1 VCITFGRGAA
11 AAGQLQKGFR
21 KKKDKK
27 ITPSLRAAL
36 LEHLNQ
42 RKDSTKKKEKTMK

>member
-1 VCITFGRGAA
+1 VYYIWAGRGCSWSTSE
-11 AAGQLQKGFR
+11 R
-21 KKKDKK
+21 IPEKKDKK